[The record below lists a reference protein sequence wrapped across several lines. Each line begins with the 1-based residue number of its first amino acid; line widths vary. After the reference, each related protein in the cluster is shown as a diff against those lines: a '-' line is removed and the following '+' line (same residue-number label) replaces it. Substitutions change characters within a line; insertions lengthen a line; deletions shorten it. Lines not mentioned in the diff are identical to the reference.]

1 MAKRACMEGM
11 GSHREVRGDVEARV
25 VGPAPLIG
33 AVCDQIGLV
42 EVVDSMTRWDRR
54 QCKLSPGQRI
64 KALVLN
70 ILSGR
75 RPLYKVA
82 NFFKDTDVELLL
94 GKGVGAEDLGDVALG
109 RALDKLVKAGPKAI
123 YSAVAARAVLLE
135 QVDTTFVH
143 WDSTSRSVYGEY
155 ADTNGTLELVHGYSK
170 DHRPDLRQFLMALL
184 CNREGIPVWAKIQ
197 NGNTS
202 DKRGNQEAIDELL
215 ATLTPERLRET
226 VYVAD
231 AALLTTANLRIMD
244 QAGLRFI
251 SRLPET
257 FAACTQAKRAA
268 FAAGRWEDLGV
279 LAQNPRPTSASYR
292 VSEQTGMIDGRTYR
306 LVVVHSNQ
314 LDAGKEKRLQKDV
327 ADERVELTRELNALA
342 QEEFACEADARKAAA
357 AWLKTHAQTWH
368 PVTFTF
374 SARMVTDRRP
384 RRGRPRKDELAPT
397 RTVYHAAGQLGAPD
411 PERLQAER
419 ERRSC
424 FVLIT
429 DLKDALRYDARR
441 LLRVPGPGRDRNQ
454 IQVPQEPHLG
464 ATPCSSTVAT
474 ALKLWRTFW
483 SSRALSTPLSN
494 AVLAAP
500 CAPPERSSTS
510 LASERPPSPPPN
522 HCWRCSPISL
532 SAVPPA
538 PPPPLPACSSLQPI
552 CGIEPIPSSASSA
565 SLSTCTAPFPNSPAV
580 HKSLLTASEGVEDV
594 CHGRAESLRPLPR
607 ARVPI

>member
-1 MAKRACMEGM
+1 MEGM

-429 DLKDALRYDARR
+429 DLKDAHRYDARR
-441 LLRVPGPGRDRNQ
+441 LLREYRDQVAVETRFRFLKNPIWVDAMFVHRRDRFEALAYVLV
-454 IQVPQEPHLG
+454 IACLVYTIIERRARRTLRASGEILHILG
-464 ATPCSSTVAT
+464 KRKTSQPTAQSLLEMFTNLTVG
-474 ALKLWRTFW
+474 
-483 SSRALSTPLSN
+483 
-494 AVLAAP
+494 
-500 CAPPERSSTS
+500 
-510 LASERPPSPPPN
+510 RPP
-522 HCWRCSPISL
+522 H
-532 SAVPPA
+532 
-538 PPPPLPACSSLQPI
+538 
-552 CGIEPIPSSASSA
+552 PSSPTR
-565 SLSTCTAPFPNSPAV
+565 LLLSPAHMWDRAHSV
-580 HKSLLTASEGVEDV
+580 LRIIGVSLDV
-594 CHGRAESLRPLPR
+594 YRSLPQLPSG
-607 ARVPI
+607 P